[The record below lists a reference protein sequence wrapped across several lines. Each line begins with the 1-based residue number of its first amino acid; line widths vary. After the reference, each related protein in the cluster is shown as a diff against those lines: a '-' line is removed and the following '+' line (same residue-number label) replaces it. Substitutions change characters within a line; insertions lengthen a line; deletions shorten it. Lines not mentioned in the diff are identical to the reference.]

1 MPGIDYRA
9 ARAEVRL
16 AEVLALLNF
25 VPCSRQGPQ
34 RRGPCPL
41 HGARSLRSRSFAAH
55 VGKNVWYCF
64 RCRRGGNALDL
75 WAAATRQPLHAATT
89 ALYGR
94 LGRDVPWLPTP
105 RQHGPSRGD
114 IMPAP

>member
-9 ARAEVRL
+9 ARADVRL
-16 AEVLALLNF
+16 AEVLAQLNF

-34 RRGPCPL
+34 QRGPCPL
-41 HGARSLRSRSFAAH
+41 HGARSVRSRSFAVH

-75 WAAATRQPLHAATT
+75 WAAATRQPLHVATRD
-89 ALYGR
+89 LYGR
-94 LGRDVPWLPTP
+94 LGREVPWLPMP
-105 RQHGPSRGD
+105 RPHGPGRGD
-114 IMPAP
+114 TMPAP